1 MRSARSLAV
10 LLAALF
16 INGASVGRA
25 DEIQS
30 IETLRTAGAKLTES
44 KGAVTGCEIADAATI
59 TIEQLQLLDQ
69 LPQLKSLSFGKGL
82 SDEMLAKLP
91 PLANLESFSSNAS
104 TATDDGIKALARYRK
119 LRSIALFHPGKQF
132 SGSGLAA
139 LAELPQLDRLTV
151 AGSLAFD
158 DTGMAAVGQLTH
170 LQNFRT
176 WHTGVTNEGV
186 KKLASLPK
194 LESLVVGQRLAY
206 KGEACP
212 SDDTM
217 AILAQFKS
225 LKTLDL
231 QEARLSRGAL
241 EKLKA
246 LTGLKTLK
254 LSGVEIAEV
263 DLSQLKQELP
273 GVEITRT
280 EPSEAFQKRI
290 QALFSTR

>member
-1 MRSARSLAV
+1 MRRIRSLA
-10 LLAALF
+10 LLAAL
-16 INGASVGRA
+16 IVPWTALSQA
-25 DEIQS
+25 DEAQALQ
-30 IETLRTAGAKLTES
+30 TLRTAGAKLTET
-44 KGAVTGCEIADAATI
+44 KGVVTGCEIADAATI
-59 TIEQLQLLDQ
+59 TVEQLQLLAQ

-91 PLANLESFSSNAS
+91 RLANLESFSSNAS
-104 TATDDGIKALARYRK
+104 TATDDGIKSLARYEK

-132 SGSGLAA
+132 TGSGLAA

-158 DTGMAAVGQLTH
+158 DSGMAAVGQLSH

-176 WHTGVTNEGV
+176 WHTGVTNDGL

-206 KGEACP
+206 KGAVCP
-212 SDDTM
+212 SDETTP
-217 AILAQFKS
+217 ILAEFKALRS
-225 LKTLDL
+225 LDL
-231 QEARLSRGAL
+231 QEARLSRSAL

-246 LTGLKTLK
+246 ISSLKTLK
-254 LSGVEIAEV
+254 LSGVEISAA
-263 DLSQLKQELP
+263 DLAQLKQELP
-273 GVEITRT
+273 GVEITWT

-290 QALFSTR
+290 KALFGSG

>member
-1 MRSARSLAV
+1 MRRICTPTLV
-10 LLAALF
+10 AALF
-16 INGASVGRA
+16 FVGSSVAWA
-25 DEIQS
+25 DEASS
-30 IETLRTAGAKLTES
+30 IETLRTAGAKLTET

-59 TIEQLQLLDQ
+59 TIEQLQLLAQ

-91 PLANLESFSSNAS
+91 PLTDLENFSSNAS
-104 TATDDGIKALARYRK
+104 TATDDGIKALARYKK

-158 DTGMAAVGQLTH
+158 DSGMAAVGQLPH

-176 WHTGVTNEGV
+176 WHTGVTNEGL

-212 SDDTM
+212 SDETI
-217 AILAQFKS
+217 AILAEFKS

-246 LTGLKTLK
+246 LSALKTLK
-254 LSGVEIAEV
+254 LSGVEISEP
-263 DLSQLKQELP
+263 DLAQLKQELP
-273 GVEITRT
+273 GVEIART

-290 QALFSTR
+290 KALFGSH